1 MTEDAPILEARGLS
15 VVYDGAIA
23 ALECV
28 DFAVFEGGITAL
40 LGPNGA
46 GKTTLLKALVGML
59 PFERGEI
66 TKGDVLFQGRSLRR
80 AHPATAARLGVALV
94 QDGRQF
100 FRDLTIE
107 ENLTAASYA
116 APKGAPPQWDLV
128 FEFFPFLKEMRRRHA
143 GVLSGGQLQML
154 VIGMAIMMQPK
165 ALLLDEPSLGLSP
178 VMTQNVF
185 DVVERLSR
193 EARFSV
199 VVAEQTVP
207 RLLKMA
213 SDVYVMS
220 RGAVVMHEAPQA
232 LSEEALH
239 RVYLS

>member
-1 MTEDAPILEARGLS
+1 MNAALEARGLS

-23 ALECV
+23 ALTGV
-28 DFAVFEGGITAL
+28 DFAVAAGGITAL

-66 TKGDVLFQGRSLRR
+66 VAGDVLFEGRSLKR

-94 QDGRQF
+94 QDGRQC
-100 FRDLTIE
+100 FRELSIE

-116 APKGAPPQWDLV
+116 AARDRRPAWDLV
-128 FEFFPFLKEMRRRHA
+128 YEFFPVLKEMRRRPA

-178 VMTQNVF
+178 VMTQAVF
-185 DVVERLSR
+185 DAVERLSR
-193 EARFSV
+193 EARFTV

-220 RGAVVMHEAPQA
+220 RGAIVMQA
-232 LSEEALH
+232 RPESLNEDALH
-239 RVYLS
+239 RIYLS

>member
-1 MTEDAPILEARGLS
+1 MLEARGLS

-23 ALECV
+23 ALSGV
-28 DFAVFEGGITAL
+28 DFSAAAGGVTAL

-66 TKGDVLFQGRSLRR
+66 VAGDVLFEGRSLRR

-94 QDGRQF
+94 QDGRQC
-100 FRDLTIE
+100 FRELTIE

-116 APKGAPPQWDLV
+116 GARGARPPWDV
-128 FEFFPFLKEMRRRHA
+128 VYEFFPVLKDMRRRPA

-154 VIGMAIMMQPK
+154 VIGMAIMMRPK

-178 VMTQNVF
+178 VMTQSVF
-185 DVVERLSR
+185 DAVERLSR
-193 EARFSV
+193 EAKFLV

-213 SDVYVMS
+213 SDVYVLS
-220 RGAVVMHEAPQA
+220 RGAVVMHARPDA
-232 LSEEALH
+232 LSEDALH
-239 RVYLS
+239 RIYLN

>member
-1 MTEDAPILEARGLS
+1 MTGILQAKGLS
-15 VVYDGAIA
+15 VVYDGAIS
-23 ALECV
+23 ALSGV
-28 DFAVFEGGITAL
+28 NFDVSAGKITAL

-66 TKGDVLFQGRSLRR
+66 TQGDVLFEGRSLKR
-80 AHPATAARLGVALV
+80 AHPAAAARLGIALV
-94 QDGRQF
+94 QDGRQC
-100 FRDLTIE
+100 FRELSIE

-116 APKGAPPQWDLV
+116 APRDQPPAWDLV
-128 FEFFPFLKEMRRRHA
+128 HEFFPVLREMRRRPA

-154 VIGMAIMMQPK
+154 VIGMALMMRPK

-178 VMTQNVF
+178 VMTQSVF
-185 DVVERLSR
+185 DAVERLSR

-199 VVAEQTVP
+199 VIAEQTVP

-220 RGAVVMHEAPQA
+220 RGQIVMHEKPEN
-232 LSEEALH
+232 LSEDALH
-239 RVYLS
+239 RVYLN